1 MKVPSKPK
9 PSTPRKTKTGAGGS
23 GLNAGHIVD
32 FATSSAE
39 AFKSY
44 ADMKKEEQVTTRV
57 HMEAQRDILLGEQ
70 DVEKAR
76 INQATRFSELST
88 DDQADLR
95 RHQEAMEA
103 LGIQTRKV
111 DANTVQTGLIL
122 EDLRAGKISGEVAID
137 LITALNKE

>member
-9 PSTPRKTKTGAGGS
+9 PRTPQKTKTGASGS
-23 GLNAGHIVD
+23 GLNAGHIVT
-32 FATSSAE
+32 FATSSVE

-57 HMEAQRDILLGEQ
+57 HMEAQRDIVLGEL

-88 DDQADLR
+88 DDQADQR
-95 RHQEAMEA
+95 RHQEAMGALDTEA
-103 LGIQTRKV
+103 RKV
-111 DANTVQTGLIL
+111 DSHTEQTRLIL
-122 EDLRAGKISGEVAID
+122 EELKTGKISGEVAID
-137 LITALNKE
+137 LIAALGKE